1 MHTILWHQG
10 RHPELHRGSDP
21 ILANVA
27 TDTSAASPAFC
38 RSRVY
43 AKRSDLLMPAAK
55 VTDAEIIARYQG
67 GTSMRNIPAADTRIR
82 RVLEANGIPIDLRRR
97 YLDEVKVPPTP
108 QPKPLTLERRPS
120 VKQRP
125 ALSWIAD
132 VAEMTKGKLDTLPRP
147 LPEGASRLRVKL
159 YERRRQEEATR

>member
-1 MHTILWHQG
+1 
-10 RHPELHRGSDP
+10 
-21 ILANVA
+21 
-27 TDTSAASPAFC
+27 
-38 RSRVY
+38 
-43 AKRSDLLMPAAK
+43 MPPAK
-55 VTDAEIIARYQG
+55 VTDAEIVALYRG
-67 GTSMRNIPAADTRIR
+67 GMSMHRIPACHKRIR
-82 RVLEANGIPIDLRRR
+82 RVLEENGIPIDLRRR
-97 YLDEVKVPPTP
+97 YLDAVKVPTTP

-159 YERRRQEEATR
+159 YERRRQEMTR